1 MPRKLYDRPSKSG
14 LNRLVRRLQAIVD
27 DPNEK
32 TYIVLKAAATLASL
46 ERSARVRDLALA
58 DDEDAVPARIPY
70 LNVLPDNGRGLPKL
84 GHVPAAPVRG

>member
-70 LNVLPDNGRGLPKL
+70 VNVLPDNGRGPPKL